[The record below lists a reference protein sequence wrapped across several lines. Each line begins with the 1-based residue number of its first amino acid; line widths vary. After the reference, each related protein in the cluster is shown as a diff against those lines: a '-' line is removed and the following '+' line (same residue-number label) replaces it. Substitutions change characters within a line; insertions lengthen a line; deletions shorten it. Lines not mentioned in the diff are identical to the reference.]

1 MNTQVQ
7 TRQTSPAA
15 SFNAFMQK
23 HKAQLEL
30 ALPKHLN
37 ADRMVRLSLTAF
49 SQNKALQQCDSK
61 TIFASIIVASQ
72 LGLEPGVNGQGYLV
86 PYKGICTF
94 IPGWKGLV
102 DLANRGGRCTVW
114 TGAVY
119 EGDEFDYMLG
129 DAPYCKHKPCG
140 EFEESKLTHVYAIGR
155 VKDSEM
161 PVIEVWPV
169 KKVHAH
175 FKKNVVPAL
184 QPNHYSKKHF
194 EAYAKKVALL
204 QVLKYMPQSIEMSN
218 AMDVSYAAEQG
229 KNITID
235 GDFVTVEDNQHVEND
250 APHVE
255 AYQQPQQID
264 QPAMYAQQP
273 QQQYH
278 EQQTQE
284 QAQEESL
291 KPTFAMIKH
300 SILTV
305 KSPAHLDFCEEQ
317 ALDHDH
323 SEERKQLMQL
333 VRAQREKF
341 NPIQP
346 VATQVVEA
354 KKPSIT
360 ITEQTNVTTSEDN
373 LIPEQPVEKKPTS
386 RELRRTYAKAL
397 NTATTRAD
405 VIKIAKEIDVDNRI
419 TDADRKY
426 LIDNIQQ
433 VEAKFTPAE
442 ETTAFQFNETAL
454 EVTKFKEQIEAA
466 QTPEALTKIR
476 ATFAANGT
484 FSDDQHAE
492 LNTALNQKMATL
504 TKPKTVDVAKSQAI
518 ATNLTKMISDAATV
532 EVLETT
538 IAPSINA
545 QSSQMTIEHL
555 NQVKSAY
562 AERKAF
568 LENQISMFDDSYY
581 EIAVEKIQSA
591 TSEQDVFD
599 VTMSPDFAELDEE
612 ERNMLNSMAN
622 QKLNELKG

>member
-1 MNTQVQ
+1 MNNQVQ

-49 SQNKALQQCDSK
+49 SQNKALQDCDPK

-86 PYKGICTF
+86 PYKKTCTF

-129 DAPYCKHKPCG
+129 DTPYCKHKPCG

-175 FKKNVVPAL
+175 FKKTVVPAL

-218 AMDVSYAAEQG
+218 AMDVSHAVEQG

-235 GDFVTVEDNQHVEND
+235 GDFVTVEDNANTQGESALVD
-250 APHVE
+250 

-264 QPAMYAQQP
+264 QPAVYAQQP
-273 QQQYH
+273 QQHYEPQP
-278 EQQTQE
+278 QE
-284 QAQEESL
+284 QLPSESL
-291 KPTFAMIKH
+291 KPTFTMIKH

-317 ALDHDH
+317 ALDHDN

-341 NPIQP
+341 NPTQA

-354 KKPSIT
+354 KKP
-360 ITEQTNVTTSEDN
+360 EPQVVQQA
-373 LIPEQPVEKKPTS
+373 EQPVEKKPTS
-386 RELRRTYAKAL
+386 AELKKQFAKAL
-397 NTATTRAD
+397 NNAKDLREVAA
-405 VIKIAKEIDVDNRI
+405 IESQIACNEILNDK
-419 TDADRKY
+419 DRKY
-426 LIDNIQQ
+426 LEANVQQ
-433 VEAKFTPAE
+433 VEQKLTPVE
-442 ETTAFQFNETAL
+442 EAPAVEFDETEL
-454 EVTKFKEQIEAA
+454 ELTKFKEQIEAA

-476 ATFAANGT
+476 ATFSANGT
-484 FSDDQHAE
+484 LNDEQHKE
-492 LNTALNQKMATL
+492 LHTALNQKMATL
-504 TKPKTVDVAKSQAI
+504 TKPKTVDLTKSQAV
-518 ATNLTKMISDAATV
+518 ANNLSKMISDAATV

-545 QSSQMTIEHL
+545 HVSQMTVEHL

-562 AERKAF
+562 AERKTF

-581 EIAVEKIQSA
+581 EIAAEKIQGA
-591 TSEQDVFD
+591 TTEQEVFD
-599 VTMSPDFAELDEE
+599 VTMSPDFAELDKEE
-612 ERNMLNSMAN
+612 QRMLNSMAN
-622 QKLNELKG
+622 QKLNEIQQG

>member
-86 PYKGICTF
+86 PYKGVCTF

-169 KKVHAH
+169 KKVYAH

-184 QPNHYSKKHF
+184 QSNHYSKKHF

-250 APHVE
+250 APHIE

-264 QPAMYAQQP
+264 QPAVYAQQP
-273 QQQYH
+273 QQQHH
-278 EQQTQE
+278 EQQPQE
-284 QAQEESL
+284 QVQEESL

-317 ALDHDH
+317 ALDHDN

-341 NPIQP
+341 NPTQA

-354 KKPSIT
+354 KKPEPQPE
-360 ITEQTNVTTSEDN
+360 TEQQ
-373 LIPEQPVEKKPTS
+373 PEQPIEKKPTS

-405 VIKIAKEIDVDNRI
+405 VIKVAKEIDVDNRI

-433 VEAKFTPAE
+433 VEAEFTPAE

-545 QSSQMTIEHL
+545 QSSQMTVEHL
-555 NQVKSAY
+555 NQVKSTY
-562 AERKAF
+562 AERKTF

-599 VTMSPDFAELDEE
+599 VTMSPDFAELDQEE
-612 ERNMLNSMAN
+612 KRMLNSMAN
-622 QKLNELKG
+622 QKLNELQQG